1 MYQNISKSISHE
13 DEVLCSMCEK
23 KTSISDTLVP
33 SICFKKNIERAHRIC
48 KTCWWKKDTGFATEH
63 GEHMCPGCNKRLPML
78 PKKDYGIINID
89 D

>member
-1 MYQNISKSISHE
+1 MYKPICQFRNK

-23 KTSISDTLVP
+23 KATISETLVP

-48 KTCWWKKDTGFATEH
+48 KTCWWKKNIGFATEDR
-63 GEHMCPGCNKRLPML
+63 EHMCPGCKKGLPML